1 MFCFSNGQVD
11 RQIEHLFARQRQ
23 LQSQK
28 ERLSR
33 LVEVDQ
39 RAPRRDWQGQFD
51 WDDAVARALKDVF
64 GIQTFRYRTGS
75 ILSSGTVDTVRR
87 SGQAQRILA

>member
-39 RAPRRDWQGQFD
+39 HAPRRGWQGQFD
-51 WDDAVARALKDVF
+51 WDDAVVRALKDVF
-64 GIQTFRYRTGS
+64 GIQTLRYRTGS
-75 ILSSGTVDTVRR
+75 ILSSGTVDTVRH